1 MGKKG
6 SFLSGG
12 QRQVVWVLRALF
24 GKAKVIILDEPTSAL
39 DDESKTNVRKMI
51 RFLTRKRTLIII
63 THDKDLLTGMDRV
76 IVFNEGAIQY
86 DKKL

>member
-1 MGKKG
+1 MG
-6 SFLSGG
+6 SPCTF
-12 QRQVVWVLRALF
+12 R
-24 GKAKVIILDEPTSAL
+24 KAKVIILDEPTSAL

-76 IVFNEGAIQY
+76 IVFNEGAIQH